1 MPLRAAHAHY
11 VPHLRA
17 SGFMTSIRR
26 LLLLLLFVGL
36 VHNATAQ
43 ERGAQRLTLSECI
56 RIGIDNSFDL
66 KETYASSRAAGANL
80 TQAFGAYLPSAD
92 IAANYSRQLTNLR
105 EQFSIVNGVPIVGQP
120 LPNTYSLNGQM
131 NLTLF
136 NGFRREADYDAARS
150 SVEAA
155 SEDIRS
161 NRLSI
166 AFTVTRN
173 YIDVLRKQQILSA
186 REENLALSKA
196 TYERITALKENGRAT
211 IQQVMSQETELAN
224 QEVSVVT
231 AQNDLD
237 VAKATLLAS
246 MSVNPS
252 QSIEI
257 DPASIAGDV
266 TASTVEAFR
275 AKVGPEPVAIQRAF
289 STRPDITSSQ
299 IRVDAA
305 KSGITTAES
314 GYWPT
319 LTAVG
324 GYTWRNFTIADFD
337 RQGQV
342 YVGLNIRVPVFDQ
355 FTTNANIENANLSLT
370 RQQMAL
376 ARLQNDVRTNIRS
389 AYLQLA
395 AAEKGLDITSRALK
409 AALTNFNAVQER
421 FTVGSATLL
430 DVQTANN
437 QLITARV
444 NRVTAI
450 YAYHDAATFVEFTIG
465 TYGVQ

>member
-1 MPLRAAHAHY
+1 MPLRA
-11 VPHLRA
+11 VDCSLSLICVSLVMTMLRHLA
-17 SGFMTSIRR
+17 LV
-26 LLLLLLFVGL
+26 LLLLSAVHVG
-36 VHNATAQ
+36 TAQ
-43 ERGAQRLTLSECI
+43 VRGAQRLTLKECI

-66 KETYASSRAAGANL
+66 KETYASSRAAGAEL

-92 IAANYSRQLTNLR
+92 VSANYSRQLTNLR

-120 LPNTYSLNGQM
+120 LPNTYGLNGQM

-136 NGFRREADYDAARS
+136 NGFRREAQYDAARN

-155 SEDIRS
+155 AEDIRG

-166 AFTVTRN
+166 AYTVTRN

-196 TYERITALKENGRAT
+196 TYERIAALKENGRAT
-211 IQQVMSQETELAN
+211 IQQLMSQETELAN

-237 VAKATLLAS
+237 VAKATLLSS

-252 QSIEI
+252 QNIDI
-257 DPASIAGDV
+257 DPSSIAGDV
-266 TASTVEAFR
+266 TTTTVETFR
-275 AKVGPEPVAIQRAF
+275 SRVGPEPVAIQRAF
-289 STRPDITSSQ
+289 ATRPDISSSQ
-299 IRVDAA
+299 MRVEAA
-305 KSGITTAES
+305 TSGITTAES

-342 YVGLNIRVPVFDQ
+342 YVGLNIRIPVFDQ
-355 FTTNANIENANLSLT
+355 FATNANIENANLSLT

-376 ARLQNDVRTNIRS
+376 SRLQNDVRTNIRS
-389 AYLQLA
+389 AYLQLG
-395 AAEKGLDITSRALK
+395 AAEKGLEITERALK

-421 FTVGSATLL
+421 FNVGSATLL

-465 TYGVQ
+465 TYGDQ

>member
-1 MPLRAAHAHY
+1 MTVVR
-11 VPHLRA
+11 HLC
-17 SGFMTSIRR
+17 
-26 LLLLLLFVGL
+26 VGL
-36 VHNATAQ
+36 TMLLALQTSTAQ
-43 ERGAQRLTLSECI
+43 ERGAKRLTLKECI

-92 IAANYSRQLTNLR
+92 VSANYSRQLTNLR

-120 LPNTYSLNGQM
+120 LPNTYGLNGQM

-136 NGFRREADYDAARS
+136 NGFRREAQYDAARS

-173 YIDVLRKQQILSA
+173 YIDVLRKQQIVAA

-196 TYERITALKENGRAT
+196 TFERIVALKENGRAT

-224 QEVSVVT
+224 QEVSVIT
-231 AQNDLD
+231 AQNELD

-252 QSIEI
+252 QSIDI
-257 DPASIAGDV
+257 DPESLAGDV
-266 TASTVEAFR
+266 TASTVETFR
-275 AKVGPEPVAIQRAF
+275 ARVGPEPVAIQRAF
-289 STRPDITSSQ
+289 ETRPDVSSSQ

-395 AAEKGLDITSRALK
+395 AAEKGLEITERALK
-409 AALTNFNAVQER
+409 AALTSFNAVQER

-444 NRVTAI
+444 NRVTAV

-465 TYGVQ
+465 TYGDQ

>member
-1 MPLRAAHAHY
+1 MTGVR
-11 VPHLRA
+11 HLFLA
-17 SGFMTSIRR
+17 LSVLGT
-26 LLLLLLFVGL
+26 LHVG
-36 VHNATAQ
+36 VAQ
-43 ERGAQRLTLSECI
+43 ERGAQRLTLKECI

-66 KETYASSRAAGANL
+66 KETYASSRAAGAGL

-92 IAANYSRQLTNLR
+92 ISANYSRQLTNLR

-120 LPNTYSLNGQM
+120 LPNTYGLNGQM

-136 NGFRREADYDAARS
+136 NGFQRESQYDAAQS

-155 SEDIRS
+155 SEDIRTS
-161 NRLSI
+161 RLSI
-166 AFTVTRN
+166 AFNVTRN
-173 YIDVLRKQQILSA
+173 YIDVLRRQQILSA

-196 TYERITALKENGRAT
+196 TFERIVALKEAGRST

-257 DPASIAGDV
+257 DPSSLLGDV
-266 TASTVEAFR
+266 TASTVTTFR
-275 AKVGPEPVAIQRAF
+275 GRVGPEPVAIQRAF
-289 STRPDITSSQ
+289 ATRPDIMSTQ
-299 IRVDAA
+299 MRVDVA

-389 AYLQLA
+389 AFLQLG
-395 AAEKGLDITSRALK
+395 AAEKGLDITERALR

-421 FTVGSATLL
+421 FSVGSATLL

-437 QLITARV
+437 HLITARV
-444 NRVTAI
+444 NRVTAV

-465 TYGVQ
+465 TYGDQ

>member
-1 MPLRAAHAHY
+1 MTIIHY
-11 VPHLRA
+11 MSCA
-17 SGFMTSIRR
+17 
-26 LLLLLLFVGL
+26 LLLALAPYAG
-36 VHNATAQ
+36 HAQ
-43 ERGAQRLTLSECI
+43 DRGAQRLTLKECV
-56 RIGIDNSFDL
+56 RIGIDNSFNL

-92 IAANYSRQLTNLR
+92 VSANYSRQLTNLR

-136 NGFRREADYDAARS
+136 NGFRRESEYDAARN

-155 SEDIRS
+155 AEDIRT

-166 AFTVTRN
+166 AYNVTRN

-196 TYERITALKENGRAT
+196 TYERIVALRENGRAT

-237 VAKATLLAS
+237 IAKATLLAS

-252 QSIEI
+252 QSIEV
-257 DPASIAGDV
+257 DPASIASEV
-266 TASTVEAFR
+266 TTRTAEEFR
-275 AKVGPEPVAIQRAF
+275 GRIGPEQVAIQRAF
-289 STRPDITSSQ
+289 STRPDISSSQ
-299 IRVDAA
+299 MRVDAA
-305 KSGITTAES
+305 KAGITTAES

-319 LTAVG
+319 LTAIG

-355 FTTNANIENANLSLT
+355 FATNANIESANLSLT
-370 RQQMAL
+370 RQQMSL
-376 ARLQNDVRTNIRS
+376 ARLQNEVRTNIRG
-389 AYLQLA
+389 AFLQLA
-395 AAEKGLDITSRALK
+395 AGEKGLEITDRALK

-450 YAYHDAATFVEFTIG
+450 YTYHDAATFVQFTIG
-465 TYGVQ
+465 INGDL

>member
-1 MPLRAAHAHY
+1 MTVAR
-11 VPHLRA
+11 HLCV
-17 SGFMTSIRR
+17 GLT
-26 LLLLLLFVGL
+26 LLLALQI
-36 VHNATAQ
+36 TSAQ
-43 ERGAQRLTLSECI
+43 ERGAKRLTLKECI

-66 KETYASSRAAGANL
+66 RETYASSRAAGANL

-92 IAANYSRQLTNLR
+92 VSANYSRQLTNLR

-120 LPNTYSLNGQM
+120 LPNTYAMNGQM

-136 NGFRREADYDAARS
+136 NGFRREAQYDAARS

-173 YIDVLRKQQILSA
+173 YIDVLRKQQIVAA

-196 TYERITALKENGRAT
+196 TYDRIVALKENGRAT

-231 AQNDLD
+231 AQNDRD

-252 QSIEI
+252 QSIDI
-257 DPASIAGDV
+257 DPESLAGDV
-266 TASTVEAFR
+266 SASTVEAFR
-275 AKVGPEPVAIQRAF
+275 ARVGPEPVAIQRAF
-289 STRPDITSSQ
+289 ETRPDVSSSQ

-305 KSGITTAES
+305 KSDITTAES

-395 AAEKGLDITSRALK
+395 AAEKGLDITERALK
-409 AALTNFNAVQER
+409 AALMSFNAVQER

-444 NRVTAI
+444 NRVTAV

-465 TYGVQ
+465 TYGDQ

>member
-17 SGFMTSIRR
+17 FGFMTSIRR
-26 LLLLLLFVGL
+26 FLLLLLLVGL
-36 VHNATAQ
+36 VHGTTAQ